1 MIIQNMNMI
10 ITCPCGEKKF
20 EIDGSLIPEKGRLLQ
35 CSSCDN
41 KWFFKKTIEV
51 KKKIER
57 ISTKTKTNKI
67 PKETEDIII
76 EAEKNNTKVENL
88 KKNNLPILNLL
99 LITLISFAALI
110 IFLDTFKI
118 QINNFVPS
126 FEFLLENFYETL
138 KDFYLFTI
146 DLIK

>member
-1 MIIQNMNMI
+1 MIIA
-10 ITCPCGEKKF
+10 CPKCKKKF
-20 EIDGSLIPEKGRLLQ
+20 DIEDSLIPEKGRLLQ
-35 CSSCDN
+35 CSSCNN

-76 EAEKNNTKVENL
+76 EAEKNNSKVENL
-88 KKNNLPILNLL
+88 KKINLPILNLL

-118 QINNFVPS
+118 QINNLIPG
-126 FEFLLENFYETL
+126 FEYLLENFYETL

>member
-1 MIIQNMNMI
+1 MIIA
-10 ITCPCGEKKF
+10 CPKCKKKF
-20 EIDGSLIPEKGRLLQ
+20 DIEDSLIPEKGRLLQ

-57 ISTKTKTNKI
+57 ISTKTKANKI

-76 EAEKNNTKVENL
+76 EAEENNTKVENL

-118 QINNFVPS
+118 QINNFVPG

>member
-1 MIIQNMNMI
+1 MIIA
-10 ITCPCGEKKF
+10 CPKCKKKF
-20 EIDGSLIPEKGRLLQ
+20 DIEDSLIPEKGRLLQ

-57 ISTKTKTNKI
+57 ISTKTKPNKI

-76 EAEKNNTKVENL
+76 EAEENNTKVENL
-88 KKNNLPILNLL
+88 KKINLPILNLL
-99 LITLISFAALI
+99 LITIISFAALI

-118 QINNFVPS
+118 QINNLIPG

>member
-1 MIIQNMNMI
+1 MIIV
-10 ITCPCGEKKF
+10 CPKCKKRF
-20 EIDGSLIPEKGRLLQ
+20 DIEDSLIPEKGRLLQ

-57 ISTKTKTNKI
+57 ISTKTKNNKI

-118 QINNFVPS
+118 QINNLIPG

>member
-1 MIIQNMNMI
+1 MIIA
-10 ITCPCGEKKF
+10 CPKCKKKF
-20 EIDGSLIPEKGRLLQ
+20 DIENSLIPEKGRLLQ
-35 CSSCDN
+35 CSSCNN
-41 KWFFKKTIEV
+41 KWFFKKTIEL

-57 ISTKTKTNKI
+57 ISTKTKTNII

-76 EAEKNNTKVENL
+76 EAEENNTKVENL

-118 QINNFVPS
+118 QINNLVPG

>member
-1 MIIQNMNMI
+1 MIIA
-10 ITCPCGEKKF
+10 CPKCKKKF
-20 EIDGSLIPEKGRLLQ
+20 DIEDSLIPEKGRLLQ

-57 ISTKTKTNKI
+57 ISTKTITNKI

-76 EAEKNNTKVENL
+76 EAEENNTKVENL

-99 LITLISFAALI
+99 LITIISFAALI

-118 QINNFVPS
+118 QINNLIPG

>member
-1 MIIQNMNMI
+1 MIIA
-10 ITCPCGEKKF
+10 CPKCKKKF
-20 EIDGSLIPEKGRLLQ
+20 DIEDSLIPEKGRLLQ

-76 EAEKNNTKVENL
+76 EAEKNNSKVENL
-88 KKNNLPILNLL
+88 KKINLPILNLL

-118 QINNFVPS
+118 QINNFVPG

>member
-1 MIIQNMNMI
+1 MIIA
-10 ITCPCGEKKF
+10 CPKCKKKF
-20 EIDGSLIPEKGRLLQ
+20 DIKDSLIPEKGRLLQ

-57 ISTKTKTNKI
+57 ISTKTKANKI

-76 EAEKNNTKVENL
+76 EAEENNTKVENL

-99 LITLISFAALI
+99 LITIISFAALI

-118 QINNFVPS
+118 QINNLIPG

>member
-1 MIIQNMNMI
+1 MIIA
-10 ITCPCGEKKF
+10 CPKCKKKF
-20 EIDGSLIPEKGRLLQ
+20 DIEDSLIPEKGRLLQ

-57 ISTKTKTNKI
+57 ISTKTKTSKI

-76 EAEKNNTKVENL
+76 EAEENNTKVENL

-99 LITLISFAALI
+99 LITIISFAALI

-118 QINNFVPS
+118 QINNLIPG

>member
-1 MIIQNMNMI
+1 MIIA
-10 ITCPCGEKKF
+10 CPKCKKKF
-20 EIDGSLIPEKGRLLQ
+20 DIEDSLIPEKGRLLQ

-57 ISTKTKTNKI
+57 ISTKTITNKI

-76 EAEKNNTKVENL
+76 EAEENNTKVENL

-118 QINNFVPS
+118 QINNFVPG

>member
-1 MIIQNMNMI
+1 MIIA
-10 ITCPCGEKKF
+10 CPKCKKKF
-20 EIDGSLIPEKGRLLQ
+20 DIEDSLIPEKGRLLQ

-57 ISTKTKTNKI
+57 ISTKTKANKI

-76 EAEKNNTKVENL
+76 EAEENNTKVENL

-99 LITLISFAALI
+99 LITIISFAALI

-118 QINNFVPS
+118 QINNLVPG
-126 FEFLLENFYETL
+126 FKFLLENFYETL

>member
-1 MIIQNMNMI
+1 MIIV
-10 ITCPCGEKKF
+10 CPKCKKKF
-20 EIDGSLIPEKGRLLQ
+20 DIEDSLIPEKGRLLQ
-35 CSSCDN
+35 CSSCNN

-51 KKKIER
+51 KKKIQR
-57 ISTKTKTNKI
+57 ISKKTKTNKI

-76 EAEKNNTKVENL
+76 EAEKNTTKVENL
-88 KKNNLPILNLL
+88 KKNNLPIFNLL

-118 QINNFVPS
+118 QINNLIPG

-138 KDFYLFTI
+138 KDFYSFTI

>member
-1 MIIQNMNMI
+1 MI
-10 ITCPCGEKKF
+10 ITCPCEKKQF
-20 EIDGSLIPEKGRLLQ
+20 EIDDKLIPEKGKLLQ
-35 CSSCDN
+35 CGSCDR

-76 EAEKNNTKVENL
+76 EAEENNTKVENL
-88 KKNNLPILNLL
+88 KKNNLPILNLI
-99 LITLISFAALI
+99 LITIISFAALI

-118 QINNFVPS
+118 QINNFVPG

>member
-1 MIIQNMNMI
+1 MIIA
-10 ITCPCGEKKF
+10 CPKCKKKF
-20 EIDGSLIPEKGRLLQ
+20 DIEDSLIPEKGRLLQ

-76 EAEKNNTKVENL
+76 EAEENNTKVENL

-118 QINNFVPS
+118 QINNLVPG

>member
-1 MIIQNMNMI
+1 MIIA
-10 ITCPCGEKKF
+10 CPKCKKKF
-20 EIDGSLIPEKGRLLQ
+20 DIEDSLIPEKGRLLQ

-41 KWFFKKTIEV
+41 KWFFKKSIEV
-51 KKKIER
+51 KKKVER
-57 ISTKTKTNKI
+57 ISTKSKTNKI

-76 EAEKNNTKVENL
+76 EAEENNTKVENL

-118 QINNFVPS
+118 QINNLIPG

>member
-1 MIIQNMNMI
+1 MIIA
-10 ITCPCGEKKF
+10 CPKCKKKF
-20 EIDGSLIPEKGRLLQ
+20 DIENSLIPEKGRLLQ

-76 EAEKNNTKVENL
+76 EAEENNTKVENL

-118 QINNFVPS
+118 QINNLIPG

>member
-1 MIIQNMNMI
+1 MIIA
-10 ITCPCGEKKF
+10 CPKCKKKF
-20 EIDGSLIPEKGRLLQ
+20 DIEDNLIPEKGRLLQ

-41 KWFFKKTIEV
+41 KWFFKKTIEI

-57 ISTKTKTNKI
+57 ISTKTKTKKI

-88 KKNNLPILNLL
+88 KKINLPVLNLL

-118 QINNFVPS
+118 QINNFVPG

>member
-1 MIIQNMNMI
+1 MIIV
-10 ITCPCGEKKF
+10 CPKCKKKF
-20 EIDGSLIPEKGRLLQ
+20 DIEDSLIPEKGRLLQ

-76 EAEKNNTKVENL
+76 EAEENNTKVKNL

-99 LITLISFAALI
+99 LITIISFAALI

-118 QINNFVPS
+118 QINNFVPG

>member
-1 MIIQNMNMI
+1 MIIA
-10 ITCPCGEKKF
+10 CPKCKKKF
-20 EIDGSLIPEKGRLLQ
+20 DIEDSLIPEKGRLLQ

-76 EAEKNNTKVENL
+76 EAEKNNSKVENL
-88 KKNNLPILNLL
+88 KKINLPILNLL

-118 QINNFVPS
+118 QINNFIPG

>member
-1 MIIQNMNMI
+1 MIIA
-10 ITCPCGEKKF
+10 CPKCKKKF
-20 EIDGSLIPEKGRLLQ
+20 DIEDSLIPEKGRLLQ
-35 CSSCDN
+35 CSSCNN
-41 KWFFKKTIEV
+41 KWFFKKAIEV

-76 EAEKNNTKVENL
+76 EAEENNTKVENL

-118 QINNFVPS
+118 QINNLIPG

>member
-1 MIIQNMNMI
+1 MIIA
-10 ITCPCGEKKF
+10 CPKCKKKF
-20 EIDGSLIPEKGRLLQ
+20 DIEDSLIPEKGRLLQ

-76 EAEKNNTKVENL
+76 EAEKNNSKVENL
-88 KKNNLPILNLL
+88 KKINLPILNLL

-118 QINNFVPS
+118 QINNFVPG

-138 KDFYLFTI
+138 KDFYLFII

>member
-1 MIIQNMNMI
+1 MIIA
-10 ITCPCGEKKF
+10 CPKCKKKF
-20 EIDGSLIPEKGRLLQ
+20 DIEDSLIPEKGRLLQ

-76 EAEKNNTKVENL
+76 EAEENNTKVENL

-118 QINNFVPS
+118 QINNFVPG

>member
-1 MIIQNMNMI
+1 MIIA
-10 ITCPCGEKKF
+10 CPKCKKKF
-20 EIDGSLIPEKGRLLQ
+20 DIEDSLIPEKGRLLQ

-76 EAEKNNTKVENL
+76 EAEENNTKVENL

-118 QINNFVPS
+118 QINNLIPG

-138 KDFYLFTI
+138 RDFYLFII

>member
-1 MIIQNMNMI
+1 MTVQNV
-10 ITCPCGEKKF
+10 KKNL
-20 EIDGSLIPEKGRLLQ
+20 ISRISLIPEKGRLLQ

-76 EAEKNNTKVENL
+76 EAEENNAKVENL
-88 KKNNLPILNLL
+88 KK
-99 LITLISFAALI
+99 
-110 IFLDTFKI
+110 K
-118 QINNFVPS
+118 
-126 FEFLLENFYETL
+126 
-138 KDFYLFTI
+138 
-146 DLIK
+146 

>member
-1 MIIQNMNMI
+1 MIIA
-10 ITCPCGEKKF
+10 CPKCKKKF
-20 EIDGSLIPEKGRLLQ
+20 DIEDSLIPEKGRLLQ

-76 EAEKNNTKVENL
+76 EAEENNTKVDNL

-99 LITLISFAALI
+99 LITIISFAALI

-118 QINNFVPS
+118 QINNFVPG

-138 KDFYLFTI
+138 KDFYLFII
-146 DLIK
+146 DFIK

>member
-1 MIIQNMNMI
+1 MIIA
-10 ITCPCGEKKF
+10 CPKCKKKF
-20 EIDGSLIPEKGRLLQ
+20 DIEDSLIPEKGRLLQ

-76 EAEKNNTKVENL
+76 EAEKNNTKVEDL

-118 QINNFVPS
+118 QINNLVPG

>member
-1 MIIQNMNMI
+1 MIIA
-10 ITCPCGEKKF
+10 CPKCKKKF
-20 EIDGSLIPEKGRLLQ
+20 DIEDSLIPEKGRLLQ

-57 ISTKTKTNKI
+57 ISTKTKTNII

-76 EAEKNNTKVENL
+76 EAEENNTKVENL

-99 LITLISFAALI
+99 LITIISFAALI

-118 QINNFVPS
+118 QINNLIPG

>member
-1 MIIQNMNMI
+1 MIIV
-10 ITCPCGEKKF
+10 CPKCKKKF
-20 EIDGSLIPEKGRLLQ
+20 DIEDSLIPEKGRLLQ

-76 EAEKNNTKVENL
+76 EAEENNTKVENL

-99 LITLISFAALI
+99 LITIISFAALI

-118 QINNFVPS
+118 QINNFVPG

-138 KDFYLFTI
+138 KDIYLFTI

>member
-1 MIIQNMNMI
+1 MIIA
-10 ITCPCGEKKF
+10 CPNCKKKF
-20 EIDGSLIPEKGRLLQ
+20 DIEDSLIPEKGRLLQ

-57 ISTKTKTNKI
+57 ISTKTKANKI

-76 EAEKNNTKVENL
+76 EAEENNTKVENL

-99 LITLISFAALI
+99 LITIISFAALI

-118 QINNFVPS
+118 QINNLIPG

>member
-1 MIIQNMNMI
+1 MIIA
-10 ITCPCGEKKF
+10 CPKCKKKF
-20 EIDGSLIPEKGRLLQ
+20 DIEDSLIPEKGRLLQ

-57 ISTKTKTNKI
+57 ISTKTKANKI

-76 EAEKNNTKVENL
+76 EAEENNTKVENL

-118 QINNFVPS
+118 QINNLVPG
-126 FEFLLENFYETL
+126 FKFLLENFYETL

>member
-1 MIIQNMNMI
+1 MI
-10 ITCPCGEKKF
+10 ITCPKCKKKF
-20 EIDGSLIPEKGRLLQ
+20 DIEDSLIPEKGRLLQ

-76 EAEKNNTKVENL
+76 EAEENNTKVENL

-118 QINNFVPS
+118 QINNFVPG

-138 KDFYLFTI
+138 KDFYLFII

>member
-1 MIIQNMNMI
+1 MIIA
-10 ITCPCGEKKF
+10 CPKCKKKF
-20 EIDGSLIPEKGRLLQ
+20 DIEDSLIPEKGRLLQ

-76 EAEKNNTKVENL
+76 EAEENNTKVENL
-88 KKNNLPILNLL
+88 KKINIPILNLL

-118 QINNFVPS
+118 QINNLIPG
-126 FEFLLENFYETL
+126 FEFLLETFYETL

>member
-1 MIIQNMNMI
+1 MIIA
-10 ITCPCGEKKF
+10 CPKCKKKF
-20 EIDGSLIPEKGRLLQ
+20 DIEDSLIPEKGRLLQ
-35 CSSCDN
+35 CSSCNN

-76 EAEKNNTKVENL
+76 EAEENNTKVENL

-118 QINNFVPS
+118 QINNFVPG

>member
-1 MIIQNMNMI
+1 MI
-10 ITCPCGEKKF
+10 ITCPKCKKKF
-20 EIDGSLIPEKGRLLQ
+20 DIEDSLIPEKGRLLQ

-57 ISTKTKTNKI
+57 ISTKTKANKI

-76 EAEKNNTKVENL
+76 EAEENNTKVENL

-118 QINNFVPS
+118 QINNFVPG

>member
-1 MIIQNMNMI
+1 MIIA
-10 ITCPCGEKKF
+10 CPKCKKKF
-20 EIDGSLIPEKGRLLQ
+20 DIEDKLIPEKGRLLQ

-76 EAEKNNTKVENL
+76 EAEENNTKVENL

-118 QINNFVPS
+118 QINNLIPG

>member
-1 MIIQNMNMI
+1 MIIA
-10 ITCPCGEKKF
+10 CPKCKKKF
-20 EIDGSLIPEKGRLLQ
+20 DIEDSLIPEKGRLLQ

-99 LITLISFAALI
+99 LITIISFAALI

-118 QINNFVPS
+118 QINNFVPG

>member
-1 MIIQNMNMI
+1 MIIA
-10 ITCPCGEKKF
+10 CPKCKKKF
-20 EIDGSLIPEKGRLLQ
+20 DIEDSLIPEKGRLLQ

-76 EAEKNNTKVENL
+76 EAEENNTKVENL

-118 QINNFVPS
+118 QINNLIPG
-126 FEFLLENFYETL
+126 FEYLLENFYETL

>member
-1 MIIQNMNMI
+1 MIIA
-10 ITCPCGEKKF
+10 CPKCKKKF
-20 EIDGSLIPEKGRLLQ
+20 DIEDSLIPEKGRLLQ

-57 ISTKTKTNKI
+57 ISTKTITNKI

-76 EAEKNNTKVENL
+76 EAEKNNTKIENL
-88 KKNNLPILNLL
+88 KRNNIPILNLL

-118 QINNFVPS
+118 QINNFVPG